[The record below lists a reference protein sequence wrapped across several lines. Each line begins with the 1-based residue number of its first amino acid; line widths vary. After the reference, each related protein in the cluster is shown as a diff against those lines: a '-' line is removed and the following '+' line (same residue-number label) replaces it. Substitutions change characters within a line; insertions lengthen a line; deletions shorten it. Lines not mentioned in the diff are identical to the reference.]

1 MFDLFQFGDYARQ
14 MSQWKV
20 IPEGSVEGQAS
31 RSDARYLLVRL
42 LWKSYSSLQ
51 FEYKRYSSMDSWCRK
66 SFLLP
71 SLGTESYHEFES

>member
-31 RSDARYLLVRL
+31 RSDARYLYRL
-42 LWKSYSSLQ
+42 IWSIQTMALRSISLI
-51 FEYKRYSSMDSWCRK
+51 F
-66 SFLLP
+66 
-71 SLGTESYHEFES
+71 